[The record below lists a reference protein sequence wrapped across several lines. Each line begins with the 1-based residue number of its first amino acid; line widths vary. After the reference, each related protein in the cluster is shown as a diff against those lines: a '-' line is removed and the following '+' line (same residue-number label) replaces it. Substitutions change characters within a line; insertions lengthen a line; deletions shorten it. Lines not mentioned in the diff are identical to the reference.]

1 MARVKIYGLGFA
13 STPNVRKPLIAVN
26 CTPER
31 EEFIRD
37 PRADALDSVSCVMRA
52 AWAYTKRDQA
62 WVPNPQLL
70 VKDG

>member
-1 MARVKIYGLGFA
+1 VD
-13 STPNVRKPLIAVN
+13 

-37 PRADALDSVSCVMRA
+37 PRAGALDSVSYVMRA
-52 AWAYTKRDQA
+52 AWAYTKRDQD